1 MHMLVLERVPLSE
14 PSLGSVPGKQE
25 GFTSGR
31 AGTDLSRVF
40 KACLCVAAWQA
51 LTVSLRSAN
60 LLSYGTKISLFQPHF
75 LLVVMYSWQHRSKS
89 VFKGSYSPDSYC
101 DHIQERTS
109 WLFPH
114 KLDVVTFPGPIN
126 SVCSLTCKLVRL

>member
-1 MHMLVLERVPLSE
+1 MHMLVSEHVPLSE

-51 LTVSLRSAN
+51 STVSLHSVN

-75 LLVVMYSWQHRSKS
+75 LLVVTHSWQHRSKS
-89 VFKGSYSPDSYC
+89 MFKGSCSPCLYHDC
-101 DHIQERTS
+101 VQERTS

-114 KLDVVTFPGPIN
+114 KLDVVTFPGPVN
-126 SVCSLTCKLVRL
+126 SVRVH